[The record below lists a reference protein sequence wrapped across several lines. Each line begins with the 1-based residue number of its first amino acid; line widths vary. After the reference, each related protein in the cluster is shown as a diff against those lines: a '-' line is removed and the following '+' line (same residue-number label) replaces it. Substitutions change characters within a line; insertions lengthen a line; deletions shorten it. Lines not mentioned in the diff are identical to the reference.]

1 MKANQYI
8 TLMDTLARIRLRAEA
23 RRYGLGYLWWILE
36 PLLYVGVFYLV
47 FVLVL
52 GNRESG
58 FLFFLAVGKL
68 TFIWF
73 SKTVNQAAQSLLNS
87 KEIMA
92 QTNLPKHLFPM
103 AVIHEGLYRQ
113 GAVFVFLLIFIWV
126 AGFEPDGGW
135 LWLIP
140 VMLTQYL
147 LIVGC
152 SLLAAVLVC
161 LQRDF
166 QMLIQLGMVFLLF
179 VSGVFWDINAI
190 SSPKLIFW
198 LEALNPLAGLLDAYR
213 HILMW
218 DTVPDLTQLLLINL
232 QSIALLGFM
241 MWLYAKLHFWL
252 AEKAITQ

>member
-52 GNRESG
+52 GNRDPG

-73 SKTVNQAAQSLLNS
+73 SKTVNQAALSLLNS
-87 KEIMA
+87 REIMA

-126 AGFEPDGGW
+126 AGFAPDAVW

-140 VMLTQYL
+140 VVLTQYL

-179 VSGVFWDINAI
+179 MSGVFWDINAI
-190 SSPKLIFW
+190 SNPNLSFW
-198 LEALNPLAGLLDAYR
+198 LEALNPLAGLLNAYR
-213 HILMW
+213 KILLW
-218 DTVPDLTQLLLINL
+218 DSVPDLAQLLIINL
-232 QSIALLGFM
+232 QSIVLLGFM
-241 MWLYAKLHFWL
+241 TWLYAKLHFWL
-252 AEKAITQ
+252 AERAITQ

>member
-8 TLMDTLARIRLRAEA
+8 TLMDTLARFRLRAEA
-23 RRYGLGYLWWILE
+23 RRFGLGYLWWLLE

-47 FVLVL
+47 FVLFL
-52 GNRESG
+52 GNREPG

-73 SKTVNQAAQSLLNS
+73 SKTINQAALSLVNS
-87 KEIMA
+87 REIMA

-113 GAVFVFLLIFIWV
+113 GAVFAFLLIFLGV
-126 AGFEPDGGW
+126 AGFAPNGVW

-140 VMLTQYL
+140 VMATQYV
-147 LIVGC
+147 LIAGC
-152 SLLAAVLVC
+152 SFFAAVLVC
-161 LQRDF
+161 VQRDF

-179 VSGVFWDINAI
+179 MSGVFWDIHAI
-190 SSPKLIFW
+190 SNPTLIFW
-198 LEALNPLAGLLDAYR
+198 LETLNPLAVLLDAYR
-213 HILMW
+213 EVLLRGNA
-218 DTVPDLTQLLLINL
+218 PDISQLLFINV
-232 QSIALLGFM
+232 QAVVLLGLM

-252 AEKAITQ
+252 AERAITQ